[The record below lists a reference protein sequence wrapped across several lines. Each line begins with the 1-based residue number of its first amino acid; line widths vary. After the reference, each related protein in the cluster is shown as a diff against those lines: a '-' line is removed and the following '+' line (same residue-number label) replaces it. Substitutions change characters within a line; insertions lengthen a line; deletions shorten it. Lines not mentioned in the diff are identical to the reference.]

1 MGGFTRTQTQESTGA
16 GDGQGLG
23 ETHAWK
29 VKGQFEFSMVCR
41 WREAGTQA
49 TWEDQATHKQ
59 VVTN

>member
-16 GDGQGLG
+16 GDRQGLG

-29 VKGQFEFSMVCR
+29 VKRQFKLSMVCR
-41 WREAGTQA
+41 WREAGTPA